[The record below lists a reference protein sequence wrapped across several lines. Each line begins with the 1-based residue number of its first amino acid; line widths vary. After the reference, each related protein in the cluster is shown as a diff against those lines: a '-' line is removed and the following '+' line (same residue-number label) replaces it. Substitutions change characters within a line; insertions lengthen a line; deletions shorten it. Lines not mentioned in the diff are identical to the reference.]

1 MIVVLSGIILNFLN
15 LFYITNH
22 PNPPHYST
30 TVQHPSVDGLFCFEE
45 ITMLTMMMIMMMTMN
60 DDETWCSDICVH
72 CIYIGRLVPQ
82 QQHLLRDCCVTKQRK
97 IVTSYFHWA
106 ENYFHWAE
114 TNFHCAETN
123 FHWPESNHIS
133 FFSALFVFAAEPTLE
148 YKEFLV

>member
-1 MIVVLSGIILNFLN
+1 
-15 LFYITNH
+15 
-22 PNPPHYST
+22 
-30 TVQHPSVDGLFCFEE
+30 
-45 ITMLTMMMIMMMTMN
+45 MLTMMKIMMMTMN
-60 DDETWCSDICVH
+60 DDERWCSDICVH

-82 QQHLLRDCCVTKQRK
+82 QQHLLRDCCVTKQRV

-114 TNFHCAETN
+114 TNFHWSENYFHWAETNFHWAETNFHWAETN

-133 FFSALFVFAAEPTLE
+133 FFFAPFVFAAEPTLE